1 VVVALSNKVQ
11 ATRRPQL
18 PQRPIVSNGVTGLL
32 GVDTVDQM
40 GATAAPNISAAAGG
54 AGVAS
59 EDANTGKSANSLPVL
74 NLNLNDDSSSSTFA
88 SIAAAFLPSFLL
100 PGGQDASQD
109 AGQDAARGAGAN
121 ASVKEVC
128 WDCFV
133 VDHFLDTQG
142 QLINKKD
149 MSAEQKA
156 RKSDPNPSPCQYSSR
171 RTRACDSSTRLEAI
185 DAKAL
190 KKFKSQ
196 IRTQRT
202 KIKKKRKREA
212 EAGATAGTVPSYKV
226 PDLVSTICCRT
237 RA

>member
-1 VVVALSNKVQ
+1 MAVIHW
-11 ATRRPQL
+11 R
-18 PQRPIVSNGVTGLL
+18 
-32 GVDTVDQM
+32 
-40 GATAAPNISAAAGG
+40 
-54 AGVAS
+54 
-59 EDANTGKSANSLPVL
+59 PVL

-109 AGQDAARGAGAN
+109 AGQDAAREAGAN

-156 RKSDPNPSPCQYSSR
+156 RKSDPNPSHAATAAGVLVHVTAPH
-171 RTRACDSSTRLEAI
+171 
-185 DAKAL
+185 AL
-190 KKFKSQ
+190 KRSMLK
-196 IRTQRT
+196 
-202 KIKKKRKREA
+202 
-212 EAGATAGTVPSYKV
+212 P
-226 PDLVSTICCRT
+226 
-237 RA
+237 